1 MVAWGRGELI
11 FFFFLFYGGQRIGF
25 SNNNEFTKFRNNLPP
40 TVGCSVQD
48 EVSPKKWNQRFNS
61 EAVHWLK
68 ERSNRNCFLPYIQT
82 RKYCICDSLQIWKK
96 NRPSYFIASS
106 SVLNKQQH
114 YTLLRTL
121 YYLNLTLHG
130 SHTFSHLILITALGA
145 NIFILIFGRRK
156 LNVENL
162 SNSANTSSLVVEL
175 ASLHFKVHL
184 FADCLG

>member
-1 MVAWGRGELI
+1 MKSLLKSEIRDLTVKLSTGLRKEAIEIAFCLI
-11 FFFFLFYGGQRIGF
+11 FRLGNIA
-25 SNNNEFTKFRNNLPP
+25 
-40 TVGCSVQD
+40 SVIH
-48 EVSPKKWNQRFNS
+48 SRF
-61 EAVHWLK
+61 E
-68 ERSNRNCFLPYIQT
+68 
-82 RKYCICDSLQIWKK
+82 KK